1 MFFLCFHIW
10 NVFWD
15 LVVLSKFPYNIP
27 DELLVFIGY
36 VMLIR
41 EQYFAVII
49 CWTGLTSASDLRL
62 LLTMYLLNTVASN
75 TLIGIC
81 TNHLPNDLTLA
92 PLVLPFIQ
100 VHALN
105 HGPSGLLSSW
115 CKGYLADGE
124 GFWPLSANIYC
135 LCPLPWLPCCAA
147 RWPAWN
153 CRLLHMSQS
162 YDANIKCTLGNM
174 EWLPS
179 GLVCLFCQVMHIC
192 SVNQILGGSNPNLLG
207 NHARSVFS
215 HLELCVVIM
224 FFSFTTETSEST
236 GRQF

>member
-1 MFFLCFHIW
+1 M
-10 NVFWD
+10 
-15 LVVLSKFPYNIP
+15 LSMFPYTIP

-49 CWTGLTSASDLRL
+49 CWTRLTTANELRL
-62 LLTMYLLNTVASN
+62 LLTMHLLYTVASN
-75 TLIGIC
+75 TLIGTC
-81 TNHLPNDLTLA
+81 TNHLQNDLTLVF
-92 PLVLPFIQ
+92 LVLPFIQ

-105 HGPSGLLSSW
+105 HGPSGFHSSW
-115 CKGYLADGE
+115 CTGYLADGE
-124 GFWPLSANIYC
+124 GLCPLSANIHC
-135 LCPLPWLPCCAA
+135 LCPLPSLPCCAA
-147 RWPAWN
+147 CWPVCH

-162 YDANIKCTLGNM
+162 YDANIKYTLWNM

-192 SVNQILGGSNPNLLG
+192 GVNQILGGSNPNLLG
-207 NHARSVFS
+207 NHARRSAFS

-224 FFSFTTETSEST
+224 FFSFTTETSEPT